1 MTHYFFDTENGDKIV
16 DGEGVDLASFEA
28 AQMEAVLL
36 MGDLI
41 RDREGEIWA
50 TGSLR
55 LVVRDEDRRPL
66 FAIET
71 RIEADPYSLL
81 ALRRDATAP
90 LAGWRSAPRLK

>member
-1 MTHYFFDTENGDKIV
+1 MTHYFFDTENGDMIV
-16 DGEGVDLASFEA
+16 DREGVDLASFQA
-28 AQMEAVLL
+28 ARMEAVLL

-50 TGSLR
+50 TGCLR

-71 RIEADPYSLL
+71 RIQADPRGLS
-81 ALRRDATAP
+81 ALRR
-90 LAGWRSAPRLK
+90 